1 MFIGQLLKILFIAA
15 FFYLIYNLV
24 AYIIRIR
31 RIIKAKRREEE
42 IKGGNTRGDASEQ
55 NGRKKVIEIDKD
67 HYKVE

>member
-1 MFIGQLLKILFIAA
+1 MFIGQLLKILFFAA
-15 FFYLIYNLV
+15 FLYLIYNLV
-24 AYIIRIR
+24 VYIIRIR

-42 IKGGNTRGDASEQ
+42 IKGGNMRGDASEQ